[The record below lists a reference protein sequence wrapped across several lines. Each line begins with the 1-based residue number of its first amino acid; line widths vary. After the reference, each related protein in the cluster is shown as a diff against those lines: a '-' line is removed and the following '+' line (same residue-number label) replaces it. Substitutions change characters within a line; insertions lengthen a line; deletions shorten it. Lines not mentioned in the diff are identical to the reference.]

1 MWTIPDTVGS
11 DLPQVLVIA
20 VFHEPPSAT
29 SARWWERWRSH
40 LISRAEQNRLIGT
53 TVDAAS
59 ESNGCHLLVV
69 GDDATTVRDL
79 ALSITYRAGING
91 TDVGSTLYTYAGK
104 KTLAEVPATP
114 ATGLEEHGDTTVLAT
129 EDGRTG
135 LRCSFRQRRAG
146 RSISVHPSMGSWA
159 IRVAGPA
166 GAVLAARWSQ
176 PERLRWGRRIV
187 QLAGLRGAGFRGR
200 GPPRLRDSAWSVA
213 HGSG

>member
-40 LISRAEQNRLIGT
+40 LISRVEQNWLIGT

-104 KTLAEVPATP
+104 KTLAEVVLSAPESRATP
-114 ATGLEEHGDTTVLAT
+114 G
-129 EDGRTG
+129 
-135 LRCSFRQRRAG
+135 
-146 RSISVHPSMGSWA
+146 
-159 IRVAGPA
+159 
-166 GAVLAARWSQ
+166 
-176 PERLRWGRRIV
+176 
-187 QLAGLRGAGFRGR
+187 
-200 GPPRLRDSAWSVA
+200 
-213 HGSG
+213 

>member
-69 GDDATTVRDL
+69 GDDATTVHDL

-104 KTLAEVPATP
+104 KTLAEVPAAP
-114 ATGLEEHGDTTVLAT
+114 ATGLARARRHNSFGDRERKNRSSVQFPAASGRPDDFGTPEHG
-129 EDGRTG
+129 
-135 LRCSFRQRRAG
+135 
-146 RSISVHPSMGSWA
+146 
-159 IRVAGPA
+159 
-166 GAVLAARWSQ
+166 
-176 PERLRWGRRIV
+176 
-187 QLAGLRGAGFRGR
+187 
-200 GPPRLRDSAWSVA
+200 
-213 HGSG
+213 